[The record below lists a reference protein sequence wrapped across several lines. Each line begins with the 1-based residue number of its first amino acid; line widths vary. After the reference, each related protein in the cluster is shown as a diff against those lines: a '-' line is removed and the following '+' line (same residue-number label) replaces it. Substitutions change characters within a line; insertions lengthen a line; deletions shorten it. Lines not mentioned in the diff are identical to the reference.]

1 MFDWSM
7 KPPPEKYNF
16 YCGSCGCKYL
26 NKPRPTRPAC
36 ESNCACGS
44 SRIIAVEN
52 ENKEQSKKTLD

>member
-26 NKPRPTRPAC
+26 TKPEATRSAC
-36 ESNCACGS
+36 SSNCIACGS
-44 SRIIAVEN
+44 SRIYATEWA
-52 ENKEQSKKTLD
+52 EDKEDE